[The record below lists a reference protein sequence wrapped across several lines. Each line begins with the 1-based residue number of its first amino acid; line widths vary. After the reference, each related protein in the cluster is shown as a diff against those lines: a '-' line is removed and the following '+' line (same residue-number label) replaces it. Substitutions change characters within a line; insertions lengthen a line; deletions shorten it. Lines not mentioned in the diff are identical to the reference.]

1 MADNAGVGEQLQ
13 CIGSKGCGQWFPAS
27 FFDPGANKGKRGDGR
42 RMLCPDCYERHV
54 ARLNAYDRRQREAVK
69 RCAYM
74 QAERDAVREVYLEAG
89 RLSQKFGIPY
99 HVEHQVPR
107 TGKRNGQ
114 HVVTGLHV
122 SFNVRIAPAD
132 LNLSKGSNVDVKKI
146 EKYTMIWLY
155 DRGLAKY
162 A

>member
-1 MADNAGVGEQLQ
+1 MADDADVGEQLQ
-13 CIGSKGCGQWFPAS
+13 CIGSKGCGQWFQAS
-27 FFDPGANKGKRGDGR
+27 FFDPGANKGKRGDGS

-54 ARLNAYDRRQREAVK
+54 ARLNAYDHRQRQAIK

-74 QAERDAVREVYLEAG
+74 QAERDAVREVYFEAG

-107 TGKRNGQ
+107 TGKRNGK

-122 SFNVRIAPAD
+122 SVNVRIAPAD
-132 LNLSKGSNVDVKKI
+132 MNLAKGSNIDTAKI
-146 EKYTMIWLY
+146 ERYMMAWLKEHN
-155 DRGLAKY
+155 LALQ
-162 A
+162 